1 MQKALMPRAISTQL
15 FWRKALAGP
24 LLLEAGSAARSQEAI
39 SASLDKTA
47 EVCGGFERILEEV
60 KP

>member
-1 MQKALMPRAISTQL
+1 MPRAISTQL

-39 SASLDKTA
+39 SASLDKAA
-47 EVCGGFERILEEV
+47 EVCGSLERILEEV